1 MPNIKA
7 AEKWMRQTEKRTT
20 RNKDTKTRL
29 KTIYKKAVATGD
41 AEAGRDVE
49 SAFDR
54 AANKGVIHPNKAAR
68 KKSRLAAAIK
78 RVAAMTPAK
87 PTRTKAKAKTGSE
100 EKENRELSSRFFFYP
115 HSLFRRRVDEREIF
129 LATMAR
135 ELHRAGMA
143 TDAIELTLTDLARS
157 IGLSVQ
163 IFALLDVY
171 YDRGRP
177 DVGTASR
184 DDAPRAWARK
194 FAQDRAPQR
203 YLRRSARR

>member
-78 RVAAMTPAK
+78 RAAATPAK
-87 PTRTKAKAKTGSE
+87 PTRAKAKAKPAA
-100 EKENRELSSRFFFYP
+100 KKKK
-115 HSLFRRRVDEREIF
+115 
-129 LATMAR
+129 
-135 ELHRAGMA
+135 
-143 TDAIELTLTDLARS
+143 
-157 IGLSVQ
+157 
-163 IFALLDVY
+163 
-171 YDRGRP
+171 
-177 DVGTASR
+177 TAS
-184 DDAPRAWARK
+184 
-194 FAQDRAPQR
+194 
-203 YLRRSARR
+203 